1 MTDDAPRISGL
12 KAAALSAGPII
23 MASFLGN
30 AATIPNIAPWYEG
43 LVKPPLN
50 PPNWVFGPVWTLL
63 YVLMGVAF
71 YRILRSPDSARRRR
85 AIWLFAA
92 QLLFNTG
99 WSFAFFAAARSS
111 MRRWISPSS
120 TATPAAQAALDAQQQ
135 VQRHEDAQRLQGL
148 RAGGAAGVH
157 APPGVQQWRGDD
169 HAELDGQL
177 DVHQARAHAGPV
189 EPLAMASICRAS
201 SMSRSDRPCTSWVVS
216 VTDTWR

>member
-1 MTDDAPRISGL
+1 MSDAALRIGGL

-71 YRILRSPDSARRRR
+71 YRILRSPDGLRRRR

-92 QLLFNTG
+92 QLLFNTA
-99 WSFAFFAAARSS
+99 WSFAFFAAHSPLLGLVVILPLEALILATIDAF
-111 MRRWISPSS
+111 RRIDGLAAACLVPYALWVGF
-120 TATPAAQAALDAQQQ
+120 ATYLNAAFLALN
-135 VQRHEDAQRLQGL
+135 
-148 RAGGAAGVH
+148 
-157 APPGVQQWRGDD
+157 
-169 HAELDGQL
+169 
-177 DVHQARAHAGPV
+177 
-189 EPLAMASICRAS
+189 
-201 SMSRSDRPCTSWVVS
+201 
-216 VTDTWR
+216 